1 MKNTNK
7 IDDWQVVLKF
17 WFPEGNSL
25 DIDADVHRSHWA
37 WRMRGGA
44 DNKIAARF
52 AELTVEGAAGNLD
65 HWASDPEGRLALIIV
80 LDQFSRSV
88 WRGNARAFAQDPA
101 ALALAMEGLLNGHYA
116 ALSTPWF
123 KVVHGLP
130 LGHCE
135 GPDHLERLERL
146 IKLREEIAA
155 EAPAHLQPIYQSLV
169 KQAGDVKQVI
179 AAFGRHPH
187 RNHVLGRP
195 STTAEEEYIAQGKF
209 PHLQA
214 FQPTSGPKD

>member
-1 MKNTNK
+1 
-7 IDDWQVVLKF
+7 
-17 WFPEGNSL
+17 
-25 DIDADVHRSHWA
+25 
-37 WRMRGGA
+37 MRGGA
-44 DNKIAARF
+44 DDEITARF

-88 WRGNARAFAQDPA
+88 WRGNAHAFAQDKA
-101 ALALAMEGLLNGHYA
+101 ALALAMNGLLNGHYA

-155 EAPAHLQPIYQSLV
+155 EAPAHQQPIYQSLV

-209 PHLQA
+209 PHSQA

>member
-7 IDDWQVVLKF
+7 RNEWQVVLEF

-25 DIDADVHRSHWA
+25 DIDADVHRSHWS

-44 DNKIAARF
+44 DDDITARF

-88 WRGNARAFAQDPA
+88 WRGNAHAFAQDKA
-101 ALALAMEGLLNGHYA
+101 ALALAMNGLLNGHYD

-135 GPDHLERLERL
+135 GLDHLQRLDLL
-146 IKLREEIAA
+146 IGLREEIAA
-155 EAPAHLQPIYQSLV
+155 EAPTHLQPIYRSLV
-169 KQAGDVKQVI
+169 KQALDVKQVI

-187 RNHVLGRP
+187 RNQVLGRR
-195 STTAEEEYIAQGKF
+195 SSRAEVAYLKEGDF
-209 PHLQA
+209 PHERA
-214 FQPTSGPKD
+214 FQG

>member
-1 MKNTNK
+1 MTRRAS
-7 IDDWQVVLKF
+7 DQGWREVLHF
-17 WFPEGNSL
+17 WFPEGRSFQIDMNS
-25 DIDADVHRSHWA
+25 HRDHWF

-44 DNKIAARF
+44 DNKITARF

-88 WRGNARAFAQDPA
+88 WRGNAHAFAQDKA
-101 ALALAMEGLLNGHYA
+101 ALALAMDGLSNGHYA

-179 AAFGRHPH
+179 AVFGRHPH
-187 RNHVLGRP
+187 RNQVLGRRSSP
-195 STTAEEEYIAQGKF
+195 AEVAYLKEGEF
-209 PHLQA
+209 PHEKS
-214 FQPTSGPKD
+214 FEW

>member
-7 IDDWQVVLKF
+7 RNEWQVVLEF

-25 DIDADVHRSHWA
+25 HIDADVHRSHWS

-44 DNKIAARF
+44 DDEITARF

-88 WRGNARAFAQDPA
+88 WRGNAHAFAQDKA
-101 ALALAMEGLLNGHYA
+101 ALALAMNGLLNGHYA

-135 GPDHLERLERL
+135 GPDHLQRLDLL
-146 IKLREEIAA
+146 IGLREEIAA
-155 EAPAHLQPIYQSLV
+155 EAPTHLQPIYRSLV
-169 KQAGDVKQVI
+169 KQALDVKQVI

-187 RNHVLGRP
+187 RNQVLGRR
-195 STTAEEEYIAQGKF
+195 SSRAEVAYLKEGDF
-209 PHLQA
+209 PHERA
-214 FQPTSGPKD
+214 FQG